1 MVLAGCLIGNA
12 TTELVPGDDDA
23 RALVAAAFDGFI
35 QVAAAALR
43 RAQASGEV
51 AASATPEAQA
61 EMLLILFQGSALVS
75 DAEADRGRLHAGIDA
90 ALDALRQR

>member
-1 MVLAGCLIGNA
+1 VVGN
-12 TTELVPGDDDA
+12 TTAELVAGDGDA

-35 QVAAAALR
+35 QVEAAALR
-43 RAQASGEV
+43 RAQASGEA

-61 EMLLILFQGSALVS
+61 EMLLLLFRGSALVS
-75 DAEADRGRLHAGIDA
+75 RAEADRGRLHAGIDA